1 MAETKIKAEA
11 PRDPWKDMRDI
22 IVPKKRNGDQESI
35 HCSVNG
41 KIFMVPCTGR
51 VQQVPAPI
59 YEVLIHSQE
68 LRDEAEERA
77 AAETRKMEESARKVN
92 LA

>member
-1 MAETKIKAEA
+1 MAETKKTQQTAY
-11 PRDPWKDMRDI
+11 DPWKDMRDI
-22 IVPKKRNGDQESI
+22 VVPKKRNGDQECI

-41 KIFMVPCTGR
+41 RIFMVPCTGR
-51 VQQVPAPI
+51 VQKVPRPI

-68 LRDEAEERA
+68 MRDEAERRA
-77 AAETRKMEESARKVN
+77 EQTTKRMHASEKAVN